1 MEVEIL
7 KKISDGL
14 VDKLLKSVVD
24 ISAFFTDVYK
34 LNSAKNNYLNKIAE
48 LQYVRTINEIEDS
61 VSLYDFYVP
70 PQLLSS
76 KDKNVF
82 KVNTLEDIKT
92 HRKILI
98 SGIVGQ
104 GKSILMRNLA
114 ISEVLEHKKIP
125 LFFELR
131 NLNKGQNLDSVIKK
145 LFLDWLEVKSN
156 KIIDFILCSGSV
168 TIFFDGFDEI
178 HIDDMPKIVKGLEE
192 LHKKYPKL
200 NFIVSSRP
208 EIIIENCTIFQN
220 FKIQKLDFN
229 AQVNII
235 NALIFQNKVRKVLVD
250 GIRETNISIRESLVT
265 PLMVNLYVFIYK
277 HEKIIPEHPSDFY
290 DRLFDLVLR
299 KHDNTKIDFKR
310 ERATKLDNNNLKKVV
325 QLISYMCCK
334 QNVFAFDEGV
344 FRRLVG
350 RAVEINGLSCSVDD
364 LIYDLTS
371 VLCFIVRE
379 GYLFA
384 FIHKSIP
391 EYFAA
396 EFIRDKGD
404 FDDKLYNE
412 IYNNYSEYENVC
424 NFLKII
430 DEYNFNKLF
439 LVKVFDESI
448 KTIESKIFLDRTY
461 FSFSSDVPNLKVIV
475 DDEFHEYFNNYLRAN
490 IGESLFLD
498 IKNNFPNIKKF
509 SASILSRSRNSKS
522 KVMNQSGVYKD
533 YYSSV
538 SDNRSN
544 GQMSD
549 EELEQELID
558 FNFRKIK
565 SVTLQSKFSNTLIF

>member
-1 MEVEIL
+1 M
-7 KKISDGL
+7 
-14 VDKLLKSVVD
+14 
-24 ISAFFTDVYK
+24 
-34 LNSAKNNYLNKIAE
+34 
-48 LQYVRTINEIEDS
+48 QYVRTINEIEDS

-178 HIDDMPKIVKGLEE
+178 HIDDMPKNVKGLEE

-235 NALIFQNKVRKVLVD
+235 NALIF
-250 GIRETNISIRESLVT
+250 
-265 PLMVNLYVFIYK
+265 
-277 HEKIIPEHPSDFY
+277 
-290 DRLFDLVLR
+290 
-299 KHDNTKIDFKR
+299 
-310 ERATKLDNNNLKKVV
+310 
-325 QLISYMCCK
+325 
-334 QNVFAFDEGV
+334 
-344 FRRLVG
+344 
-350 RAVEINGLSCSVDD
+350 
-364 LIYDLTS
+364 
-371 VLCFIVRE
+371 
-379 GYLFA
+379 
-384 FIHKSIP
+384 
-391 EYFAA
+391 
-396 EFIRDKGD
+396 
-404 FDDKLYNE
+404 
-412 IYNNYSEYENVC
+412 
-424 NFLKII
+424 
-430 DEYNFNKLF
+430 
-439 LVKVFDESI
+439 
-448 KTIESKIFLDRTY
+448 
-461 FSFSSDVPNLKVIV
+461 
-475 DDEFHEYFNNYLRAN
+475 
-490 IGESLFLD
+490 
-498 IKNNFPNIKKF
+498 
-509 SASILSRSRNSKS
+509 
-522 KVMNQSGVYKD
+522 
-533 YYSSV
+533 
-538 SDNRSN
+538 
-544 GQMSD
+544 
-549 EELEQELID
+549 
-558 FNFRKIK
+558 
-565 SVTLQSKFSNTLIF
+565 